1 MMFRIRIELPT
12 GMEKLPDRELVIRID
27 DDNGLCIRPQSTRSK
42 SDERLLP
49 FMRNITEELLAEGRE
64 RTAET
69 YMSTL
74 RSFKEFMNGKD
85 IAIGNITCDTTK
97 RYEQFLRQKGLSLNT
112 VSFYMR
118 VLRAVYNKAV
128 IKGKAIDIKPFRNVY
143 TGIAKTRKRA
153 LTIEA
158 LRAMKRLEPKSD
170 AMAFARDMFMFS
182 LYTRGMSFADMAAL
196 RHSNIRNGEL
206 VYTRKKTG
214 QRIRVKWEKCMQ
226 DIVERHYSRHKEKVP
241 GNDDLLLPIAVD
253 PKTGRLR
260 RYKSVQWKV
269 NYQLKNIAAI
279 LGITN
284 GITMYAARHSWASM
298 AKNMN
303 IPLYVIS
310 DSMGHHSQNTTL
322 IYLDTIDPEVIDRA
336 NMKIIKAI

>member
-1 MMFRIRIELPT
+1 
-12 GMEKLPDRELVIRID
+12 
-27 DDNGLCIRPQSTRSK
+27 
-42 SDERLLP
+42 
-49 FMRNITEELLAEGRE
+49 
-64 RTAET
+64 
-69 YMSTL
+69 
-74 RSFKEFMNGKD
+74 
-85 IAIGNITCDTTK
+85 
-97 RYEQFLRQKGLSLNT
+97 
-112 VSFYMR
+112 
-118 VLRAVYNKAV
+118 
-128 IKGKAIDIKPFRNVY
+128 
-143 TGIAKTRKRA
+143 
-153 LTIEA
+153 
-158 LRAMKRLEPKSD
+158 
-170 AMAFARDMFMFS
+170 MA
-182 LYTRGMSFADMAAL
+182 Y
-196 RHSNIRNGEL
+196 
-206 VYTRKKTG
+206 
-214 QRIRVKWEKCMQ
+214 
-226 DIVERHYSRHKEKVP
+226 IVERHYSRHKEKVP
-241 GNDDLLLPIAVD
+241 GNDDFLLPIAVD